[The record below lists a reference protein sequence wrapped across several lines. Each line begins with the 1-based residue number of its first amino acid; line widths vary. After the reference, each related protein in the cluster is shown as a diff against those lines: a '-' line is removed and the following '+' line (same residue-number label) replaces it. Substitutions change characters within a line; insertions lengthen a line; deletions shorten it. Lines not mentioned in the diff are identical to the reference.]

1 MKMTPQNL
9 KELLDKAKQ
18 RLRDVSQMHDD
29 ALLAVARLRANA
41 DSLYRETGD
50 TGYIL
55 VD

>member
-1 MKMTPQNL
+1 MTPQKL
-9 KELLDKAKQ
+9 KELLDNARQ
-18 RLRDVSQMHDD
+18 RLKDVSAMHDE

-41 DSLYRETGD
+41 DTLYRETGD